1 MKVMIVGS
9 GGREHAIAWKVSQSP
24 KVDQIYC
31 VPGNAG
37 MADLAECVDISVEDI
52 DGCVNFAKEKG
63 VDLVVVG
70 PEVPLVLGMADAMQ
84 EAGIR
89 VFGPNKKCA
98 QFEGSKAFTK
108 DFLMRHNIPTAQYKE
123 YHSYDDIVKDLG
135 IFGYPMVIKAD
146 GLAAGKGVV
155 IPETEADAKAAM
167 KEIMA
172 DKKFGEAG
180 DTAVIEEYLTGIEAS
195 ILCFVDGNTIV
206 PMESARDYKRA
217 YDGDKG
223 LNTGGMGNVSPN
235 KLFDDPE
242 LNRKIQD
249 EILTPIIE
257 GFKADQMDFVG
268 ILFIG
273 LMIKDGQ
280 PKVLEFK
287 SRVLA
292 ERGAAPK
299 ARRVEVP
306 ADLRSEW
313 SKPLEAAGFDAR
325 QAKLRAKQID
335 VGFWREPRFED
346 DFLKHDQ
353 LRQELCFR
361 EHACVAVNEHH
372 RLAKEPHIEL
382 LDLAGEPMLT
392 LILANSTFSRYL
404 VQCCIDAGFQPAI
417 YQEATEPQTLLAMV
431 ENRTETVD

>member
-280 PKVLEFK
+280 PKVLEFNVRFGDPEAQVVLPRMQTDLVDGMEACIDGK
-287 SRVLA
+287 LSECDIKWRPEHAVTVVIASGGYPSSYTKGYEITGLDDVEDCVVFHAGTAFKDGKIVSNGGRVLA
-292 ERGAAPK
+292 VTALG
-299 ARRVEVP
+299 
-306 ADLRSEW
+306 DTT
-313 SKPLEAAGFDAR
+313 EAAR
-325 QAKLRAKQID
+325 QKVYSQID
-335 VGFWREPRFED
+335 KIQFKD
-346 DFLKHDQ
+346 
-353 LRQELCFR
+353 CFHR
-361 EHACVAVNEHH
+361 NDIAV
-372 RLAKEPHIEL
+372 
-382 LDLAGEPMLT
+382 
-392 LILANSTFSRYL
+392 
-404 VQCCIDAGFQPAI
+404 DA
-417 YQEATEPQTLLAMV
+417 
-431 ENRTETVD
+431 